1 MIKTKYKWINKYD
14 NTNDE
19 KIKNIDLDIDPIVK
33 KLLVSRGIDNKEK
46 MDEFFNASISDLYNP
61 FLILDM
67 DKATDKI
74 ISSIKDNKKIV
85 IYGDYDVDGI
95 TSTTILFSYLKEI
108 GCDVFYYIPNRL
120 NEGYG
125 INLDAINQIKENGCD
140 LIITVDTGIV
150 ATNEVKE
157 IIKMGIDVV
166 VTDHH
171 EMQDDIPKCS
181 AVCDSKRTDD
191 TYPFKELAGC
201 GVSYKLCVALDSK
214 IKNDSDDEFKKS
226 YEEKNIDVNKY
237 LELACLG
244 TIADIVPLVS
254 ENRIIVREG
263 LKLLPKTKRIG
274 LKLLLEETIPDSK
287 NYSAR
292 DIAFNLI
299 PKMNAAGRIA
309 DASMCVELLLEEDEL
324 NAKKLV
330 KDIIK
335 NNDERKKIEQ
345 KIFDEAKFLID
356 NNASYDN
363 EKIIIIKNEKWHH
376 GVIGIVAARLC
387 DTYFK
392 PVIMCNEEDGVISG
406 SARTCGS
413 VNIFDLISNG
423 KNYLSKF
430 GGHEGA
436 CGLSM
441 ESKNF
446 DKFKKKIVE
455 IADSEITKDLLI
467 PNINYDLEIDAS
479 DISLEL
485 ANELKLLEPF
495 GACNEE
501 PIFKIRTKITNASL
515 MGKAN
520 DHLRL
525 KAKSLDNINSFD
537 MVGFFMGDKFEHIV
551 YDKEYLSCGTINI
564 NEFMGN
570 KKIQFMLND
579 ITNNDED
586 HIRNEYYKSK
596 YSLVMSKF
604 DGKMQVS
611 LVEGITE
618 DIYND
623 KDFVNSV
630 DNFNDFDKLINN
642 TDNLENPV
650 KIMVLDKL
658 DNLINIKK
666 MYGDKV
672 EIYYNNLD
680 EKIAQN
686 CIIKDKKPL
695 IVLANN
701 IVKFVD
707 LRKNYTIIYSDS
719 LDSFKNKEVE
729 AIFGVLK
736 DDVIMTYKRLLYLD
750 KTSNNEVYFDD
761 LLYNL
766 KELDLYKVLLSIEIL
781 NELNIITSE
790 INLDNE
796 KVSFNINEGVKN
808 PIENSKLFARYKI

>member
-1 MIKTKYKWINKYD
+1 MGISQNQTNSIEIEEQQDIVEKNKEDIVENQLSMFQEMPIEEFNQEENPKEIKSQRKSRLRILRKLRKKLNEKKSNKEKESSEKKETLKENTVKFFGNVKNTFINKID
-14 NTNDE
+14 NIKNKKVELEEENRENEVIEEIIPEIDSESEIEIEDVKQEDIIQEQELANSIDDE
-19 KIKNIDLDIDPIVK
+19 KRVLVVVDAEKGYCRIFSKEYFTE
-33 KLLVSRGIDNKEK
+33 KLIRGIDKSDNNSRAHYSSKELK
-46 MDEFFNASISDLYNP
+46 LKREFFVDEFQLTIAQAERIDP
-61 FLILDM
+61 
-67 DKATDKI
+67 
-74 ISSIKDNKKIV
+74 V
-85 IYGDYDVDGI
+85 IFSALTDYDR
-95 TSTTILFSYLKEI
+95 YLWEARNIRSNKAENYAICMAKDFEI
-108 GCDVFYYIPNRL
+108 
-120 NEGYG
+120 
-125 INLDAINQIKENGCD
+125 Q
-140 LIITVDTGIV
+140 
-150 ATNEVKE
+150 
-157 IIKMGIDVV
+157 
-166 VTDHH
+166 
-171 EMQDDIPKCS
+171 
-181 AVCDSKRTDD
+181 
-191 TYPFKELAGC
+191 
-201 GVSYKLCVALDSK
+201 
-214 IKNDSDDEFKKS
+214 SD
-226 YEEKNIDVNKY
+226 
-237 LELACLG
+237 
-244 TIADIVPLVS
+244 
-254 ENRIIVREG
+254 
-263 LKLLPKTKRIG
+263 
-274 LKLLLEETIPDSK
+274 
-287 NYSAR
+287 
-292 DIAFNLI
+292 
-299 PKMNAAGRIA
+299 
-309 DASMCVELLLEEDEL
+309 EDE
-324 NAKKLV
+324 KEHLV
-330 KDIIK
+330 
-335 NNDERKKIEQ
+335 RCQRQRKIEL
-345 KIFDEAKFLID
+345 E
-356 NNASYDN
+356 
-363 EKIIIIKNEKWHH
+363 
-376 GVIGIVAARLC
+376 
-387 DTYFK
+387 
-392 PVIMCNEEDGVISG
+392 
-406 SARTCGS
+406 
-413 VNIFDLISNG
+413 
-423 KNYLSKF
+423 
-430 GGHEGA
+430 
-436 CGLSM
+436 
-441 ESKNF
+441 
-446 DKFKKKIVE
+446 
-455 IADSEITKDLLI
+455 
-467 PNINYDLEIDAS
+467 NYDLEIDAS

-596 YSLVMSKF
+596 YNLVMSKF

-642 TDNLENPV
+642 TDNLESPV

-761 LLYNL
+761 FLYNL